1 MSRTQKLTRRQML
14 AAAALSALGVS
25 GCERTFETRA
35 KPGNATEQNKNKA
48 NVIARTTGET
58 KIFAFDDYS
67 VKFLASGE
75 DTGNAFGLIETTE
88 IPGFKTPL
96 HRHNHMD
103 ESFYVL
109 GGVLTMK
116 IAERIYEFSAGS
128 YAFVPRGTTHAQ
140 ANFGTTPIKTL
151 ITVAPGGFERF
162 FRDRVEIS
170 KTIKPDNP
178 EYMKKGIEAL
188 MKYDIEILGD
198 WDVEK

>member
-1 MSRTQKLTRRQML
+1 MSKMQKLTRRQML
-14 AAAALSALGVS
+14 AATAFSALGIS
-25 GCERTFETRA
+25 GCQRTFETRA
-35 KPGNATEQNKNKA
+35 KPENAEQSGNKA
-48 NVIARTTGET
+48 DIIVRQTDET
-58 KIFAFDDYS
+58 ETFAFDDYS
-67 VKFLASGE
+67 VKFLASSE
-75 DTGNAFGLIETTE
+75 ETDNAFGLVETTE

-103 ESFYVL
+103 EGFYVL

-116 IAERIYEFSAGS
+116 IGDRVYEFSAGS
-128 YAFVPRGTTHAQ
+128 YGFVPRGTPHAQ
-140 ANFGTTPIKTL
+140 ANFGTIPIKTL
-151 ITVAPGGFERF
+151 ITVTPGGFERF

-170 KTIKPDNP
+170 KTVKRDDP